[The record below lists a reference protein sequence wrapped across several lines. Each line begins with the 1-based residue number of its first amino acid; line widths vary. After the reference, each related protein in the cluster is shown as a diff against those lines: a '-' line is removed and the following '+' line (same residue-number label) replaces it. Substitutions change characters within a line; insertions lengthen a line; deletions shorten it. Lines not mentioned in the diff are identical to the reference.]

1 MITVTTKEDVYNI
14 YAENRE
20 KYLRNF
26 FLTYS
31 HSALLRM
38 NKKIEFKSC
47 HSCDTHVYHFITESK
62 KKYHKSSLFIHK
74 YMLASVKKKNE
85 TFINVT

>member
-26 FLTYS
+26 FTYS
-31 HSALLRM
+31 HTVAK
-38 NKKIEFKSC
+38 NKKKNLKHFCC
-47 HSCDTHVYHFITESK
+47 HSCDTHVYHFITE
-62 KKYHKSSLFIHK
+62 
-74 YMLASVKKKNE
+74 
-85 TFINVT
+85 